1 MKNKDKIILQK
12 IIEYID
18 DASQYA
24 FGLDYDSFLQ
34 DKKSMSAC
42 AFAILQIGELAKELG
57 EDIQNQN
64 PAIPW
69 KGIRGMRNRIAH
81 DYKNIDSTVLWD
93 TVETS
98 LPKLK
103 SQLLELLKNL

>member
-1 MKNKDKIILQK
+1 MKKKDKIILKK
-12 IIEYID
+12 ILEYIND
-18 DASQYA
+18 VSQYA
-24 FGLDYDSFLQ
+24 VGLNFESFLQ

-42 AFAILQIGELAKELG
+42 AFAILQIGELAKELSD
-57 EDIQNQN
+57 DIQSQN

-103 SQLLELLKNL
+103 SQLIELLESL